1 MKMKY
6 IKHDLEIVFYDHAL
20 SLCSG
25 SITTNK
31 GMETEEGQGGQGG
44 YDGGIGTG
52 DEPPIPEDDGG

>member
-6 IKHDLEIVFYDHAL
+6 IKPDLEIVFYDHAL

-31 GMETEEGQGGQGG
+31 GMEMEDEGT

>member
-6 IKHDLEIVFYDHAL
+6 IKPDLEIVFYNHAL

-31 GMETEEGQGGQGG
+31 GMETEEGEGG
-44 YDGGIGTG
+44 YGGGIGTG
-52 DEPPIPEDDGG
+52 DETPIPGDDGG